1 METSSFRVTLPSVS
15 RKKIYPD
22 NAANSY
28 RVRLADPIRLDS
40 GDWKV
45 GLQSISLPDAKI
57 NVLKLGYLTDDFFLK
72 SDPNLTLFRENYVLY
87 PPLGTKLTTGFVTH
101 TFTEKESIGEGHNAI
116 KTQRLSIQEMKDAS
130 SISNGVEF
138 MTHALDWLQQKRLR
152 FNVKQGTSLFDS
164 HGHSMYPSFSWEVR
178 NGKHELLLD
187 SQPQNS
193 NKDHQYV
200 RMYFHW
206 QFGEKMGWWKKNK
219 DNTFTL
225 GHNVLID
232 DWIDPRTTDDDTF
245 ITTEK
250 FGTDDEDATKEENE
264 RKNPFYVLLK
274 SGYRW
279 RFVNIDEAFKGI
291 VGSPART
298 LFVYTDVNASSRT
311 GDQVTELLREVQYKR
326 GGEGSAYFEPMKIQY
341 LPLRSTFIETIEVQ
355 VAETNGKLVVFGEG
369 ITILTLHF
377 KKE

>member
-1 METSSFRVTLPSVS
+1 METDSSRVTLPSVS

-40 GDWKV
+40 GNWKV

-72 SDPNLTLFRENYVLY
+72 SDPDLALFRENYVLY
-87 PPLGTKLTTGFVTH
+87 PAGSTRQ
-101 TFTEKESIGEGHNAI
+101 SIGEGQNAI
-116 KTQRLSIQEMKDAS
+116 KTQLLSIQEMKDAS
-130 SISNGVEF
+130 AISNGVEF

-206 QFGEKMGWWKKNK
+206 KFGEKMGWWKKNK

-245 ITTEK
+245 ITAKK

-279 RFVNIDEAFKGI
+279 RFVNINEAFKGI

>member
-1 METSSFRVTLPSVS
+1 METESFRVTLPSH

-22 NAANSY
+22 NVANSY

-40 GDWKV
+40 GNWKV

-72 SDPNLTLFRENYVLY
+72 SDPDLTLFRENYVLY
-87 PPLGTKLTTGFVTH
+87 PPGSARKDDG
-101 TFTEKESIGEGHNAI
+101 ESGM
-116 KTQRLSIQEMKDAS
+116 KTQNLSIQEMRDAS
-130 SISNGVEF
+130 AISNGVEF
-138 MTHALDWLQQKRLR
+138 LTHALDWLKQKKLR

-164 HGHSMYPSFSWEVR
+164 DGHAMYPSFSWEIR

-187 SQPQNS
+187 SQAQNG
-193 NKDHQYV
+193 NTDHQYV

-245 ITTEK
+245 ITTKK

-279 RFVNIDEAFKGI
+279 RFTNINEAFNLI

-311 GDQVTELLREVQYKR
+311 GDQITELLREVQYKR
-326 GGEGSAYFEPMKIQY
+326 GGEGSAYFEPMQIQY

-355 VAETNGKLVVFGEG
+355 VSETNGKLVVFGEG
-369 ITILTLHF
+369 DTILTLHF

>member
-1 METSSFRVTLPSVS
+1 M
-15 RKKIYPD
+15 
-22 NAANSY
+22 
-28 RVRLADPIRLDS
+28 
-40 GDWKV
+40 
-45 GLQSISLPDAKI
+45 
-57 NVLKLGYLTDDFFLK
+57 
-72 SDPNLTLFRENYVLY
+72 
-87 PPLGTKLTTGFVTH
+87 
-101 TFTEKESIGEGHNAI
+101 
-116 KTQRLSIQEMKDAS
+116 
-130 SISNGVEF
+130 
-138 MTHALDWLQQKRLR
+138 
-152 FNVKQGTSLFDS
+152 
-164 HGHSMYPSFSWEVR
+164 
-178 NGKHELLLD
+178 D
-187 SQPQNS
+187 SQPQNN

-200 RMYFHW
+200 QMHFHW

-225 GHNVLID
+225 GQNVLID

-245 ITTEK
+245 ITTKK
-250 FGTDDEDATKEENE
+250 FGTDIDNATKEENE

-279 RFVNIDEAFKGI
+279 RFVNINEAFKGI

-326 GGEGSAYFEPMKIQY
+326 GGEGSAYFEPMQIQY

-355 VAETNGKLVVFGEG
+355 VSETNGKLVVFGEG
-369 ITILTLHF
+369 ATILTLHF